1 MGALG
6 REMKGETERGICERR
21 GWGSVSPLGVGG
33 ERRAWGRG
41 CLRPEYMFTLR
52 DWTKWVEN

>member
-21 GWGSVSPLGVGG
+21 GWGSVSPLVVCGEEELCGG
-33 ERRAWGRG
+33 GS
-41 CLRPEYMFTLR
+41 CLTA
-52 DWTKWVEN
+52 